1 MKSEKQIFKK
11 QKGRRSAKLRERRNL
26 CVFLLRETKKS
37 YCSTL
42 NEKNLIDNRKFWKTV
57 KPMLS
62 NKLVSSEKFTLVE
75 NKKII
80 TDDREIAKTLNE
92 FFLITSNTLNNPNK
106 S

>member
-62 NKLVSSEKFTLVE
+62 NKLAVKNSHWLKI
-75 NKKII
+75 KKLSLM
-80 TDDREIAKTLNE
+80 TGRLQK
-92 FFLITSNTLNNPNK
+92 P
-106 S
+106 